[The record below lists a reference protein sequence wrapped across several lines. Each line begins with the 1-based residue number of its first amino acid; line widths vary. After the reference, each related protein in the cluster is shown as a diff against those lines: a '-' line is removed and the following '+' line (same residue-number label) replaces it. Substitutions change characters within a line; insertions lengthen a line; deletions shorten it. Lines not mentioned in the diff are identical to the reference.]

1 MHLGSWWAFAPE
13 HGNHR
18 ARCEVVVVPSPIVTT
33 QLPGAGATLGGDF
46 RIERQ
51 LGAGGMGAVY
61 VAEQI
66 STGRRRALKLM
77 HPSLVSDAKLR
88 ERFEQEARVGAR
100 IPSDHV
106 VQVIAAGVDE
116 ATGSPFIAMELLDGE
131 DLAATMNKRG
141 ALPPEDV
148 RAILQPVCHALGA
161 AHNAGIVHRDLKPE
175 NIFLLHTRDVQRTFD
190 VKLLDFG
197 IAKLTADART
207 MATSAVGTPLWMAPE
222 QTDPRAKIAPTADI
236 WPLALLVFS
245 MLTGRSYWRVAS
257 DPSVSVQAL
266 MREILFEP
274 VDAPSVRAVE
284 FQIDVPLPEGFDAW
298 FLRCLD
304 RDAAKRFPT
313 ANEAWEALVPVLGAE
328 LRSPA
333 TLAALRTASMTTDE
347 RAKFETAPTAASLE
361 MAATAPVG
369 GLSGM
374 EATVDASKLA
384 AVAASAHSTNL
395 SVGKTDPAAAP
406 KPSKLRA
413 VGAVAAAALVG
424 VISWQVATSRA
435 ERLNAANQETQ
446 TGNGSSR
453 ESSFPAPGTDLPGI
467 GPANGLG
474 PRGPGPGVFPDV
486 PLPPPP
492 PLNGS
497 GFAPAAPPMPPAPP
511 AVPVVPAQPKATA
524 SAGPKLGPFD
534 TRSAQRSADTHAGNV
549 KHICGRT
556 PGPGPRAFSLTV
568 TFNPTG
574 RVAKVRANVQAP
586 APVTLCAES
595 VMIGAVAPPFDP
607 TLGPGV
613 VVVSVSLD

>member
-1 MHLGSWWAFAPE
+1 ML
-13 HGNHR
+13 
-18 ARCEVVVVPSPIVTT
+18 PSVLVTT
-33 QLPGAGATLGGDF
+33 QLPGAGAILGGDF

-61 VAEQI
+61 VAEQV

-222 QTDPRAKIAPTADI
+222 QTDPRAKIAPTADV
-236 WPLALLVFS
+236 WPLGLLVFS

-257 DPSVSVQAL
+257 EPAVSVQAL
-266 MREILFEP
+266 MREILFEQ
-274 VDAPSVRAVE
+274 VDAPSIRAVE
-284 FQIDVPLPEGFDAW
+284 FQLDVPLPEGFDAW

-304 RDAAKRFPT
+304 RDASKRFLT

-328 LRSPA
+328 LRPPA
-333 TLAALRTASMTTDE
+333 TLAALRASSMSTEE
-347 RAKFETAPTAASLE
+347 RAKLETAATAASLE

-384 AVAASAHSTNL
+384 AVAASVHSTNL
-395 SVGKTDPAAAP
+395 SVGRTDPAVAP
-406 KPSKLRA
+406 KPSKFRT
-413 VGAVAAAALVG
+413 VGAIAAAALVG

-435 ERLNAANQETQ
+435 ERSRLAEEEARSN
-446 TGNGSSR
+446 NGSSEQTSAPEVR
-453 ESSFPAPGTDLPGI
+453 EKANEI
-467 GPANGLG
+467 GSLAEMPNV
-474 PRGPGPGVFPDV
+474 RPDI
-486 PLPPPP
+486 PLPPSPADGPEIALPKLPTP
-492 PLNGS
+492 PL
-497 GFAPAAPPMPPAPP
+497 PP
-511 AVPVVPAQPKATA
+511 AVPKLPAAPKPTA
-524 SAGPKLGPFD
+524 SAGPALGPFD
-534 TRSAQRSADTHAGNV
+534 SRAAQRSADTLASNV
-549 KHICGRT
+549 KHICGRL
-556 PGPGPRAFSLTV
+556 PGSGPRAFSVTV
-568 TFNPTG
+568 TLAPTG
-574 RVAKVRANVQAP
+574 RTTKARANVP
-586 APVTLCAES
+586 SPSSGTTCAES
-595 VMIGAVAPPFDP
+595 VMIGVVAPPFDP
-607 TLGPGV
+607 ALGPGIV
-613 VVVSVSLD
+613 VAAISLD